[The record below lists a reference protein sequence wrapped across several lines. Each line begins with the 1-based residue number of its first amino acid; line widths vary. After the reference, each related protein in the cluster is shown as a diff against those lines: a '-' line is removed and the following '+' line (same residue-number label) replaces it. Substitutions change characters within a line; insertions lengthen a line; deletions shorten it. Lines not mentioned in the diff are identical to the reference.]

1 MYVIRIKNESFRYNV
16 SVIEKIWSEEM
27 LSNKVEVL
35 DNRKFFLKF
44 RGRKW
49 AEKRILKMMKD
60 IGKLEITNG

>member
-1 MYVIRIKNESFRYNV
+1 
-16 SVIEKIWSEEM
+16 M